1 MAETKK
7 TDNFLMRCWLGT
19 VQNIV
24 GTNGL
29 NSVLHYAHLEKYINN
44 LPPDNDLLEIPTKDA
59 QNLFL
64 SLYELFGKKG
74 SRGLSLRVG
83 REIARR
89 VIEGRTGLVEAV
101 LPAVRVAP
109 EEKKIY
115 FVLAK
120 MVETGNKWFTSLG
133 SGPIIELQE
142 NEDYFLIVHRD
153 RFESEGILSQEPVC
167 GVYTGMLQFAVEWA
181 AGHPHEVKEIECRA
195 MGCPADVFRVAK
207 ARQEET

>member
-1 MAETKK
+1 LVST
-7 TDNFLMRCWLGT
+7 
-19 VQNIV
+19 
-24 GTNGL
+24 
-29 NSVLHYAHLEKYINN
+29 SHLEKYIDN

-64 SLYELFGKKG
+64 SLCELFGKKG

-120 MVETGNKWFTSLG
+120 MVETANKWFTSLE

-142 NEDYFLIVHRD
+142 NEDYFIIVHKD
-153 RFESEGILSQEPVC
+153 RFESDGISSQEPVC

-195 MGCPADVFRVAK
+195 MGYPADVFRVAK